1 MPSAGTLRGRVQD
14 AGVLGH
20 HEDLLLSYQ
29 DISERGKEGQIRFAA
44 KQQEQVFAVEWEV
57 CGYEDHWV
65 VLWGTGKRV
74 SLLSVRG
81 PGAPEQPPLLKNT
94 LISAIP
100 FRLLYVREKKGMAT
114 NTASLVIGKLDLH
127 LLFIISTAS
136 VINLA

>member
-1 MPSAGTLRGRVQD
+1 MPTRRLGVICHGDVCERQWFSTTRARNTAWMRFRRAKQVPSAGTLRGRVQD

-20 HEDLLLSYQ
+20 HEDLLLSYR

-81 PGAPEQPPLLKNT
+81 PGPAQGRGEQGCRTVGP
-94 LISAIP
+94 
-100 FRLLYVREKKGMAT
+100 
-114 NTASLVIGKLDLH
+114 
-127 LLFIISTAS
+127 
-136 VINLA
+136 